1 MASVFELP
9 DGFALLPGYFDRS
22 AQEALIA
29 DVTAALE
36 EAPLFT
42 PHMPG
47 SGAPMSVRL
56 SNFGPLGW
64 VTDKARGYRYE
75 TAHPETGQ
83 PWPAMPQRLL
93 DVWDA
98 VADWP
103 DPPQACLI
111 NRYTEK
117 SRLGMHIDADED
129 ARFAPVVS
137 VSLGDS
143 ARFRIGGPKRGDP
156 SRSLT
161 LSSGDVVV
169 LARRARRCHHGVD
182 RILAGSSTLVPGG
195 GRINLTLR
203 RVHGP
208 GVCVS

>member
-1 MASVFELP
+1 MASAFELP
-9 DGFALLPGYFDRS
+9 DGFRLLPGWFDRA
-22 AQEALIA
+22 AQEALVA
-29 DVTAALE
+29 EVTAVLE
-36 EAPLFT
+36 IAPLFT

-64 VTDKARGYRYE
+64 VTDKAKGYRYE
-75 TAHPETGQ
+75 PAHPVTGRA
-83 PWPAMPQRLL
+83 WPAMPQGLL
-93 DVWDA
+93 DLWDA

-103 DPPQACLI
+103 DPPEACLI
-111 NRYTEK
+111 NRYAAT
-117 SRLGMHIDADED
+117 SRLGMHVDADED

-143 ARFRIGGPKRGDP
+143 ARFRIGGPRRGDP

-169 LARRARRCHHGVD
+169 LARSARRCHHGVD
-182 RILAGSSTLVPGG
+182 RILAGTSTLVPDG

-203 RVHGP
+203 RVRGP
-208 GVCVS
+208 AGAIT